1 MIQQALRCSARVF
14 ATCERGRPHTRLA
27 YPVFGLTPRRSFSTT
42 FLPLRTGYSD
52 SLRLRP
58 FCSTVASAA
67 TSATMESQDQ
77 ITYM

>member
-1 MIQQALRCSARVF
+1 MIQQALRCSARAF
-14 ATCERGRPHTRLA
+14 AACERGRPHARLA
-27 YPVFGLTPRRSFSTT
+27 YPFSSLTPKRGSPIAFV
-42 FLPLRTGYSD
+42 PLRAEDSV

-58 FCSTVASAA
+58 FCSSVASAA